1 MQSMST
7 LMIQGRL
14 YLYISD
20 AGTGGPG
27 GPERP
32 LPPPPNIWQI
42 SYPYSN
48 QGRAD
53 YPHCHLLKACFCQK
67 ALMILSYKQTDEH
80 FTFMKLNIWILGIFK
95 AAAKCGLLALT
106 SL

>member
-32 LPPPPNIWQI
+32 LAPPPIFGRSVIPIPTRGGQI
-42 SYPYSN
+42 IPTATY
-48 QGRAD
+48 
-53 YPHCHLLKACFCQK
+53 
-67 ALMILSYKQTDEH
+67 
-80 FTFMKLNIWILGIFK
+80 
-95 AAAKCGLLALT
+95 
-106 SL
+106 